1 MLFYV
6 THFDDIYEKKNFFS
20 LRLSLTVSWNK
31 QIREG
36 SFDLRIYEH
45 TERKFFW
52 DLVPQNCS
60 FRLSLGH
67 KSY

>member
-45 TERKFFW
+45 TERKF
-52 DLVPQNCS
+52 LG
-60 FRLSLGH
+60 LSASKLFF
-67 KSY
+67 SVESRS

>member
-6 THFDDIYEKKNFFS
+6 TRFDDIYEKKNFFS

-45 TERKFFW
+45 TERKFFGTKC
-52 DLVPQNCS
+52 LKTVL
-60 FRLSLGH
+60 FG
-67 KSY
+67 

>member
-36 SFDLRIYEH
+36 FLICEFMNTLRGSFLG
-45 TERKFFW
+45 
-52 DLVPQNCS
+52 
-60 FRLSLGH
+60 LSASKLLF
-67 KSY
+67 SVESRS